1 VTEPHAA
8 RRGVGFCRYGV
19 ALCRAMNEPGVL
31 LTARAMVL
39 HDLAARGFDDAVM
52 VSLLEDAVA
61 GRQWW
66 LDQWPDGAE
75 HIAGLVAQDVQDRLV
90 DSGVRWPRCTA
101 CDDLNDHELRIE
113 PELGPDPT
121 WVCERAGITVSP
133 LGHLT

>member
-1 VTEPHAA
+1 
-8 RRGVGFCRYGV
+8 
-19 ALCRAMNEPGVL
+19 MNEPGVL

-52 VSLLEDAVA
+52 VSVLEDAVA

-113 PELGPDPT
+113 PELGPDPH
-121 WVCERAGITVSP
+121 WVWFIVGCVITLASGLVGLAMSAAGFGVDRAEHSE
-133 LGHLT
+133 H

>member
-1 VTEPHAA
+1 
-8 RRGVGFCRYGV
+8 
-19 ALCRAMNEPGVL
+19 MNEPGIL

-75 HIAGLVAQDVQDRLV
+75 HIAARRPRSVQEEYEDRRLWIEQYTGQTVRGNREPVDV
-90 DSGVRWPRCTA
+90 
-101 CDDLNDHELRIE
+101 H
-113 PELGPDPT
+113 LG
-121 WVCERAGITVSP
+121 I
-133 LGHLT
+133 H

>member
-1 VTEPHAA
+1 
-8 RRGVGFCRYGV
+8 
-19 ALCRAMNEPGVL
+19 MSEPGIL

-113 PELGPDPT
+113 PELGPDPH
-121 WVCERAGITVSP
+121 WVCERAGISVSP

>member
-1 VTEPHAA
+1 
-8 RRGVGFCRYGV
+8 
-19 ALCRAMNEPGVL
+19 MNEPGVL

-75 HIAGLVAQDVQDRLV
+75 HIAGLVAQDVQDRLA

-101 CDDLNDHELRIE
+101 CDDLHDHELRIE
-113 PELGPDPT
+113 PELGPDPQ
-121 WVCERAGITVSP
+121 WVCERAGISVAP
-133 LGHLT
+133 LGRLT

>member
-1 VTEPHAA
+1 
-8 RRGVGFCRYGV
+8 
-19 ALCRAMNEPGVL
+19 MSEPGVL

-39 HDLAARGFDDAVM
+39 HDLAARSFDDAVM

-75 HIAGLVAQDVQDRLV
+75 HIAGLVAQDVQDRLAH
-90 DSGVRWPRCTA
+90 SGILRPPGTPLG
-101 CDDLNDHELRIE
+101 DPHDPELRIE
-113 PELGPDPT
+113 PELGPDPH
-121 WVCERAGITVSP
+121 WVCERAGITVAP

>member
-1 VTEPHAA
+1 MSEPK
-8 RRGVGFCRYGV
+8 
-19 ALCRAMNEPGVL
+19 VL

-61 GRQWW
+61 GREWW

-75 HIAGLVAQDVQDRLV
+75 HIAGLVAQDVQDRLF

-113 PELGPDPT
+113 PELGPDPH
-121 WVCERAGITVSP
+121 WVCERAGISVSP
-133 LGHLT
+133 LGALT

>member
-1 VTEPHAA
+1 
-8 RRGVGFCRYGV
+8 
-19 ALCRAMNEPGVL
+19 MSEPGIL

-75 HIAGLVAQDVQDRLV
+75 HIAGLVAQDVQDQLV
-90 DSGVRWPRCTA
+90 DSGVSWPRCTA

-113 PELGPDPT
+113 PELGPNPH
-121 WVCERAGITVSP
+121 WVCERAGISVSA

>member
-1 VTEPHAA
+1 
-8 RRGVGFCRYGV
+8 
-19 ALCRAMNEPGVL
+19 MNEPGVL

-52 VSLLEDAVA
+52 VSVLEDAVA

-113 PELGPDPT
+113 PELGPDPH
-121 WVCERAGITVSP
+121 WVCERAGITVAA

>member
-1 VTEPHAA
+1 MTEP
-8 RRGVGFCRYGV
+8 R
-19 ALCRAMNEPGVL
+19 VL

-39 HDLAARGFDDAVM
+39 HDLAARGFDDAAM

-61 GRQWW
+61 ERQWW

-101 CDDLNDHELRIE
+101 CDDLHDHELRIE
-113 PELGPDPT
+113 PELGPDPH
-121 WVCERAGITVSP
+121 WVCERAGISVSP